1 MTENMTEKFLKP
13 SPKKFADKARS
24 PEETIRWVTERF
36 EEAGADIFQELRR
49 VDKGRLGIP
58 VYISLYGAEGLSV
71 TGNVKQMGK
80 GATEPLAQASA
91 LMELAERY
99 SLFRYIR
106 NQANFLLAPLQEHE
120 DAISAEDLL
129 SSVEDPSEDQEASNL
144 CRRILPEIPFHLAP
158 AFEVHRKRRRLLPI
172 YWFWL
177 LYEYNGSSAGNTY
190 AEAAV
195 QGTCELIERHAS
207 ALASLQKTPFRE
219 VVLDGVSPETE
230 ALLSCF
236 QRLGIKLFLRDFTF
250 GMPVATIGALAYD
263 PSTFPHRSE
272 IVYTAGTATSPERAL
287 VRALTEVAQLA
298 GDFDTD
304 GKYLESG
311 LPKYATLEEAAHL
324 LEKDGEVSLRE
335 LPDLS
340 APDHA
345 EELQRLAL
353 ALAEKGFT
361 LYLLDATS
369 PELRVPVVYNVIPGV
384 HFRER
389 IKIPPLYQLVRTV
402 ALYLPAELA
411 LSILE
416 PLSKEISRYYV
427 ESARGQV
434 LSKLERWKEAAS
446 CFEKALALSPYPEDL
461 PAIYCHLAHA
471 LLQAGDFHAAR
482 EVVEKALGLS
492 PMPELYNLLGTIN
505 FKEGRTEA
513 ALEAYFQAVALDP
526 QRALDYAN
534 IGACLLAL
542 GLPQEAE
549 TYFTNAK
556 MLDPAL
562 DLERFRQVRKEGS
575 HV

>member
-1 MTENMTEKFLKP
+1 MTEKFLKP

-446 CFEKALALSPYPEDL
+446 CFEKALTLSPYPEDL

>member
-446 CFEKALALSPYPEDL
+446 CFEKALTLSPYPEDL